1 MYAIIENGSKQYKVT
16 PGELVKLEKLEGEKG
31 KEIVFKALWS
41 SKGEGGG
48 AQGGTVKAEIVR
60 HLRGPKVIVFKK
72 RTKKAYQKT
81 QGHRQD
87 LTEVKVKEIG
97 A

>member
-16 PGELVKLEKLEGEKG
+16 PGELVKLEKLDGEKG
-31 KEIVFKALWS
+31 KELVFKALWS

-48 AQGGTVKAEIVR
+48 AKGGTVTAEIVR

-87 LTEVKVKEIG
+87 LTEIKVKEI

>member
-1 MYAIIENGSKQYKVT
+1 MYAIIETGGKQYKVN
-16 PGELVKLEKLEGEKG
+16 PGELLKVEKLEGDKG
-31 KEIVFKALWS
+31 KEFVFKALWS

-48 AQGGTVKAEIVR
+48 AKGGTVKAEIVR
-60 HLRGPKVIVFKK
+60 HLRGVKVLVFKK

-87 LTEVKVKEIG
+87 LTEIKVKEI
-97 A
+97 AA